1 MSYDQSGRAQVTSPS
16 GSSRRPT
23 SRYAHA
29 EVLVGSSGLSYT
41 PLRKLGE
48 GGMAEILL
56 AYAEGTG
63 GFSKLVVLK
72 MMRRYLDGGS
82 DYRGMFLEE
91 ARVSA
96 RLNHPNLV
104 QVHEVVDAG
113 EAPFMVMEYL
123 EGKPL
128 SRLRGLTAVSREM
141 LLTIVCEAL
150 VGLHHAHES
159 VDFDGSPLH
168 IVHRDVSP
176 HNIFVT
182 YDGVAKVL
190 DFGIAKTGTAASQT
204 KTGEIKGK
212 LAYMAP
218 EQLLGEELDRRADV
232 FAMGAVLW
240 EVMLDAA
247 LWSGFDQGTVMH
259 RLASGEIPRP
269 TAKHGLDPELEA
281 ILIRAT
287 APEREDRYQT
297 ALEMHQALSVYRDRL
312 KRVYTPREV
321 GDTLATVF
329 QVDRLA
335 EREST
340 RQALKAPSLPPGAP
354 SLIPDADPIAF
365 DPVAPPSR
373 GKSALLWVA
382 ALGAI
387 GLAALFGSR
396 YVGSQSASVTRDA
409 AAVPASARLIFRVK
423 PHDARIEIDGS
434 ARGSGDLQLAVPAD
448 ALQHRVVVSAPGH
461 TPASR
466 LLSFQGEQQLEF
478 QLTPAPAASG
488 TTSERAEAE
497 AGESKHEAE
506 RKTPRRGRAITPAPA
521 VPAPGVPPSPAG
533 AQPGPETNCSPPY
546 YFKDGVKTYRE
557 ECL

>member
-1 MSYDQSGRAQVTSPS
+1 
-16 GSSRRPT
+16 
-23 SRYAHA
+23 
-29 EVLVGSSGLSYT
+29 
-41 PLRKLGE
+41 
-48 GGMAEILL
+48 
-56 AYAEGTG
+56 
-63 GFSKLVVLK
+63 
-72 MMRRYLDGGS
+72 
-82 DYRGMFLEE
+82 
-91 ARVSA
+91 
-96 RLNHPNLV
+96 
-104 QVHEVVDAG
+104 
-113 EAPFMVMEYL
+113 MVMEYL

-150 VGLHHAHES
+150 VGLHHAHEA

-212 LAYMAP
+212 LAYMPP
-218 EQLLGEELDRRADV
+218 EQLLGEELDRRADI

-247 LWSGFDQGTVMH
+247 LWSGLDQGTVMH

-269 TAKHGLDPELEA
+269 TAKHGLDPELAA

-297 ALEMHQALSVYRDRL
+297 ALEMHQALAAYRDRL

-354 SLIPDADPIAF
+354 SLMPDADPIAAE
-365 DPVAPPSR
+365 PVAAASR
-373 GKSALLWVA
+373 GKTAVVWLA

-387 GLAALFGSR
+387 ALFALFGSR
-396 YVGSQSASVTRDA
+396 YVGSQSAPVTRET
-409 AAVPASARLIFRVK
+409 AAVPASARLVFRVK
-423 PHDARIEIDGS
+423 PQDAQIEIDGT
-434 ARGSGDLQLAVPAD
+434 ARGSGDLELLVPAD

-461 TPASR
+461 TQASR
-466 LLSFQGEQQLEF
+466 LLSFQGEQHLEF
-478 QLTPAPAASG
+478 QLTPAPAASS
-488 TTSERAEAE
+488 TTSELPEEDADHA
-497 AGESKHEAE
+497 KHDSQ
-506 RKTPRRGRAITPAPA
+506 RKAPRRGRAIAPTPAA
-521 VPAPGVPPSPAG
+521 PAPGTPTTSPAG
-533 AQPGPETNCSPPY
+533 APPGADANCSPPY